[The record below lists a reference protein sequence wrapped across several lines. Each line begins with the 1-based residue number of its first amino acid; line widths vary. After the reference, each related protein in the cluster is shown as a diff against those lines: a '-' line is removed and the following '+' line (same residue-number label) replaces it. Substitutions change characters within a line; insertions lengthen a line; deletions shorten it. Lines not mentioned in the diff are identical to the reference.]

1 MNPIL
6 KSIIQKKRREFE
18 ELAAKQRIP
27 EHALDGVRQGRSI
40 RYQQGGDPAHVMDL
54 YCPTTVQTP
63 TPVIINIHGGG
74 LITGSKDFNRHF
86 CINLCKMGFIVFS
99 VEYRLCPEVTFFQ
112 QLEDIYAAMN
122 HIDSMIPE
130 LKGDPGYCFMVG
142 DSAGAMLALYAAA
155 IQRNPKLART
165 AGIRPCYLEIR
176 ALGLISGMF
185 YTRKLDKIGL
195 VMRRAFFGEHYR
207 KHPFYPYLNPN
218 HEAVSMY
225 LPPCLLTTS
234 KHDNLRSYSYH
245 MTAAIRLQEVP
256 CILYDYGDDPE
267 LTHAFPVITPEHPKS
282 REVIEDIA
290 SFFTNHK

>member
-1 MNPIL
+1 MKNTNL
-6 KSIIQKKRREFE
+6 F
-18 ELAAKQRIP
+18 
-27 EHALDGVRQGRSI
+27 I
-40 RYQQGGDPAHVMDL
+40 R
-54 YCPTTVQTP
+54 
-63 TPVIINIHGGG
+63 
-74 LITGSKDFNRHF
+74 
-86 CINLCKMGFIVFS
+86 LCQMGFIVLS

-122 HIDSMIPE
+122 HVDSMIPE

-185 YTRKLDKIGL
+185 YTTKLDPIGL
-195 VMRRAFFGEHYR
+195 MMPKVFYGFHYK
-207 KHPFYPYLNPN
+207 KHPFYPYLNPD

-245 MTAAIRLQEVP
+245 MTAAIRLLEVP

-267 LTHAFPVITPEHPKS
+267 LTHAFPVFAPEHPKS
-282 REVIEDIA
+282 MEVIEDIA